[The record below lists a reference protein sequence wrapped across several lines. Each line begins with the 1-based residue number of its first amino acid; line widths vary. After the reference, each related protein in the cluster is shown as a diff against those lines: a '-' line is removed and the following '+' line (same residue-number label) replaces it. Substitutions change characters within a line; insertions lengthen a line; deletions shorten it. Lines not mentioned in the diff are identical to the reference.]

1 MWPCYCSYIQFCN
14 CCWYNFR
21 EQIALA
27 WIIPS
32 AVNKILWS
40 SLQQQENWTALA
52 LMWKTTPITLFF
64 LVALIPWLDPPGA
77 LSFNWNFNNTL
88 AILLSAILGFLLQWS
103 GALALGATS
112 AVTHVVLGQFK
123 TCVILLGN
131 YYLFSSNPGKTSISG
146 AFTAIAG
153 MSIYTYLNL
162 KQQSSKAPRLASS
175 LPKSK
180 LSKENGSIHEG
191 NFGSESV

>member
-1 MWPCYCSYIQFCN
+1 MTWSFNSNDNHLKQSFVSCVTGWWLNGCNVYWGLIYVCSSQLLYYFVKSMAC
-14 CCWYNFR
+14 
-21 EQIALA
+21 
-27 WIIPS
+27 
-32 AVNKILWS
+32 KIWFWLVLVVLM
-40 SLQQQENWTALA
+40 SL
-52 LMWKTTPITLFF
+52 IFLFF
-64 LVALIPWLDPPGA
+64 I
-77 LSFNWNFNNTL
+77 
-88 AILLSAILGFLLQWS
+88 FLWIDR
-103 GALALGATS
+103 ATS

-162 KQQSSKAPRLASS
+162 KQQSSKAPRLSSS